1 MDTERRH
8 VAGYVFR
15 SSHTR
20 SSTEYAGRMPDWS
33 REDGERLELLQA
45 PEIIINFSACRTA
58 NYTLAFLVI
67 IWRGPEA
74 GQSVVILASEL

>member
-1 MDTERRH
+1 
-8 VAGYVFR
+8 
-15 SSHTR
+15 
-20 SSTEYAGRMPDWS
+20 MPDWS

-58 NYTLAFLVI
+58 NYTLAFLII